1 MNVTDSREMD
11 DSITWIIIRNTYMH
25 LHSICEHIQIFSY
38 KFPCSSCFL
47 EGVATGASTGVSP
60 SIVGAV
66 GVTQKHRGVA
76 STVNQGINNNNN
88 NHHVAQAAHTTS
100 SSSSAAAMKGQL
112 SLNGTGAANPSGDHS
127 QEELLR
133 QLFPSWF

>member
-1 MNVTDSREMD
+1 
-11 DSITWIIIRNTYMH
+11 MH
-25 LHSICEHIQIFSY
+25 LHSICEHTQIFSY

-76 STVNQGINNNNN
+76 STVNQGINNNN
-88 NHHVAQAAHTTS
+88 HHVAQAAHTTS

-112 SLNGTGAANPSGDHS
+112 SLNGTGAGNPSGDHS